1 MLGKFIL
8 LFLVWIGLTNS
19 LDIQE
24 LLVGAVVAFVIA
36 RFFTPNREFKLKELT
51 LKYIK
56 FIPLFFKNLV
66 QSNIEVAKIVLN
78 PKLPINTGIVKLKT
92 NLKSDYDKLLLA
104 NAITLTPG
112 TITLELDGNNLYVHV
127 LDITNEDRDVLQ
139 REIVD
144 ELERGLIIST

>member
-24 LLVGAVVAFVIA
+24 LLVGAVVAFVIT
-36 RFFTPNREFKLKELT
+36 RFFTPNREFNLRELII
-51 LKYIK
+51 KYIK
-56 FIPLFFKNLV
+56 FIPIFLKNLV
-66 QSNIEVAKIVLN
+66 QSNIAVAKIVLN

-92 NLKSDYDKLLLA
+92 SLSSNQDKLILA

-112 TITLELDGNNLYVHV
+112 TITVELRNNDLFIHILNIDS
-127 LDITNEDRDVLQ
+127 LDRSVLQ
-139 REIVD
+139 KEIID
-144 ELERGLIIST
+144 ELERGLFV

>member
-24 LLVGAVVAFVIA
+24 LLVGAVVAFVIT
-36 RFFTPNREFKLKELT
+36 RFFTPNREFNLKELIM
-51 LKYIK
+51 KYIK
-56 FIPLFFKNLV
+56 FIPIFLKNLV
-66 QSNIEVAKIVLN
+66 QSNIAVAKIVLN

-92 NLKSDYDKLLLA
+92 SLSSNQDKLILA

-112 TITLELDGNNLYVHV
+112 TITIELRNNDLFIHILNMDS
-127 LDITNEDRDVLQ
+127 LDRSVLQ
-139 REIVD
+139 KEIID
-144 ELERGLIIST
+144 ELERGLLV

>member
-24 LLVGAVVAFVIA
+24 LLVGAVVAFVIT
-36 RFFTPNREFKLKELT
+36 RFFTPNREFNLKELIM
-51 LKYIK
+51 KYIK
-56 FIPLFFKNLV
+56 FIPIFLKNLV
-66 QSNIEVAKIVLN
+66 QSNIAVAKIVLN

-92 NLKSDYDKLLLA
+92 SLSSNQDKLILA

-112 TITLELDGNNLYVHV
+112 TITVELRNYDLFIHILNMDS
-127 LDITNEDRDVLQ
+127 LDRSVLQ
-139 REIVD
+139 KEIID
-144 ELERGLIIST
+144 ELERGLFV

>member
-24 LLVGAVVAFVIA
+24 LLVGAVVAFVIT
-36 RFFTPNREFKLKELT
+36 RFFTPNREFNLKELIM
-51 LKYIK
+51 KYIK
-56 FIPLFFKNLV
+56 FIPIFLKNLV
-66 QSNIEVAKIVLN
+66 QSNIAVAKIVLN

-92 NLKSDYDKLLLA
+92 SLSSNQDKLILA

-112 TITLELDGNNLYVHV
+112 TITVELRNNDLFIHILNIDS
-127 LDITNEDRDVLQ
+127 LDRSVLQ
-139 REIVD
+139 KEIID
-144 ELERGLIIST
+144 ELERGLLV

>member
-24 LLVGAVVAFVIA
+24 LLVGAVVAFVIT
-36 RFFTPNREFKLKELT
+36 RFFTPNREFNLKELIM
-51 LKYIK
+51 KYIK
-56 FIPLFFKNLV
+56 FIPIFLKNLV
-66 QSNIEVAKIVLN
+66 QSNIAVAKIVLN

-92 NLKSDYDKLLLA
+92 SLSSNQDKLILA

-112 TITLELDGNNLYVHV
+112 TITIELRNNDLFIHILNMDS
-127 LDITNEDRDVLQ
+127 LDRNVLQ
-139 REIVD
+139 KEIID
-144 ELERGLIIST
+144 ELERGLLV

>member
-1 MLGKFIL
+1 MFGKFIL

-19 LDIQE
+19 LDRQE
-24 LLVGAVVAFVIA
+24 LLVGAVIAFIIA
-36 RFFTPNREFKLKELT
+36 RFFTPNRAFNIKLLIQ
-51 LKYIK
+51 KYIK

-78 PKLPINTGIVKLKT
+78 PKLPINTGIVKLNT
-92 NLKSDYDKLLLA
+92 TLKSDYDKLLLA

-112 TITLELDGNNLYVHV
+112 TITIELNNNNLYVHV
-127 LDITNEDRDVLQ
+127 LDITSEDREVLQ

-144 ELERGLIIST
+144 DLERGLG